1 MYGGKI
7 VPPAAVAGT
16 ASAVTLANTGASV
29 GWLLFGGVALVVSGL
44 ALRLVVLRRPAK
56 REA

>member
-16 ASAVTLANTGASV
+16 ASVVTLANTGASV

-44 ALRLVVLRRPAK
+44 ALRLFVLRRPAK
-56 REA
+56 N

>member
-1 MYGGKI
+1 MYGGKV

-16 ASAVTLANTGASV
+16 ASVVTLANTGASV

-44 ALRLVVLRRPAK
+44 ALRLLVLRRPAK
-56 REA
+56 N

>member
-1 MYGGKI
+1 MYGGKV
-7 VPPAAVAGT
+7 VPPVAVAGT

-44 ALRLVVLRRPAK
+44 ALRLLVLRRPAK
-56 REA
+56 RGA

>member
-1 MYGGKI
+1 MYGGKV

-16 ASAVTLANTGASV
+16 ASVVTLANTGASV

-56 REA
+56 HDV

>member
-1 MYGGKI
+1 MYGGKV
-7 VPPAAVAGT
+7 VPPVAVAGA

-44 ALRLVVLRRPAK
+44 ALRLLVLRRPAK
-56 REA
+56 RGA

>member
-1 MYGGKI
+1 MYGGKV
-7 VPPAAVAGT
+7 VPPVAVAGT

-44 ALRLVVLRRPAK
+44 ALRLLVLRRPTKSGA
-56 REA
+56 